1 MKIILH
7 TKTDKAWYWRYV
19 DSFPDATIVIDAIGK
34 KHKLKN
40 GRW

>member
-7 TKTDKAWYWRYV
+7 TKTDKDWYWKYV

-34 KHKLKN
+34 KDKSKVE
-40 GRW
+40 GK